1 MNIYNFLF
9 FVLPLVCIS
18 MELATLLK
26 NDQDFG
32 NFIKKLDSEAKSD
45 DYKFEVDS
53 LNQKI
58 LSFLRTII

>member
-26 NDQDFG
+26 TDQDFG
-32 NFIKKLDSEAKSD
+32 NFIKKLNSEAKSD